1 MRPFSTCMFSPEREA
16 PLDMDQCGN
25 SGCTRVFRLDGSDDP
40 AEFAQDDHGTSPA
53 GFASLHHTIWNT
65 EFIHFNIQK
74 KKKQTFQKPKWKS
87 IQHQRSRMSK
97 HKKKLK
103 GKNSIFKKFRC
114 TYWTPFTGRPGGTR
128 IRIAMNCV
136 LWPFGRNA
144 SVRVLEEFVVANNL
158 SPFVSGAAGFRALRT
173 SIKPSSVL
181 MR

>member
-1 MRPFSTCMFSPEREA
+1 MATLAVLGSSGWMAAMIRQSLPKMITARHRPGLRPST
-16 PLDMDQCGN
+16 
-25 SGCTRVFRLDGSDDP
+25 TRF
-40 AEFAQDDHGTSPA
+40 GTLNLYILT
-53 GFASLHHTIWNT
+53 F
-65 EFIHFNIQK
+65 K
-74 KKKQTFQKPKWKS
+74 KKTNIPKTKMKIHSTSTFQDE
-87 IQHQRSRMSK
+87 QTQ
-97 HKKKLK
+97 KKKLK